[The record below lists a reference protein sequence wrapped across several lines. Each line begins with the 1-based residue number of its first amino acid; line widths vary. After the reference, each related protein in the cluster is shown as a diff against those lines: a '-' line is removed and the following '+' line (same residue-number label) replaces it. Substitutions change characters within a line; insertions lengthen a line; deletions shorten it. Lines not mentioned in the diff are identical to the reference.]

1 MFREIK
7 CSFCTFLILLLLYN
21 YLENKKPA
29 DQYGD
34 TLLHTAATYGRVE
47 ICHFI
52 LEKITEKNPSNNYG
66 ATPFHVAADYGNYS
80 VCRLM
85 LSNIQ
90 NYEPIDGNG
99 KTPFQLAK
107 EQTKKLQ
114 I

>member
-1 MFREIK
+1 MI
-7 CSFCTFLILLLLYN
+7 
-21 YLENKKPA
+21 P
-29 DQYGD
+29 YGKVV
-34 TLLHTAATYGRVE
+34 TCL
-47 ICHFI
+47 FI
-52 LEKITEKNPSNNYG
+52 LEKNPSNEYG